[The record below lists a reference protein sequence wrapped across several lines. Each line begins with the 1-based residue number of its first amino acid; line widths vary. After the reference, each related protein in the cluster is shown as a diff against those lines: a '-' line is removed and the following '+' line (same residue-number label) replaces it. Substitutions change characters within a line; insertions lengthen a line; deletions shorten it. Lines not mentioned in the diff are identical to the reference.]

1 MVFRRGGGHVTV
13 GTEPAGEADHELR
26 IDPAT
31 LLLGFPFNRRPIGDP
46 AVARLAGLF
55 LPA

>member
-1 MVFRRGGGHVTV
+1 VVFRCGGGHVTV